1 MSADIAAQVGACLAR
16 LLPSFR
22 ELKSCE
28 RLSGGASQE
37 TWRINADT
45 ADGPQRYALRRAPGG
60 VTATHAEMTV
70 GLAAEARLLAAAHAA
85 GVPEPRV
92 LGLLAPEDG
101 LGTGFLMEWLDGET
115 LGAQIVRS
123 EALAGVRPQ
132 LARQCGEV
140 LARIHAIDPDAA
152 GLRGL
157 LPERTPEQLVRE
169 TWELYQSYNTPQP
182 MIDYSARWLLEHLP
196 PPTTPRLVHSDFRN
210 GNLMIA
216 PERGIVGVLDWE
228 LSQLGDPMRDLG
240 WLCTPSWRFG
250 KHELPVGGFGQIADL
265 LDGYASVAGQR
276 PDEKQLHW
284 WIVFGS
290 FWWSVG
296 TLMMTDLYRK
306 GPDRS
311 VERVAIGRRS
321 SECQMDLV
329 NLLIPGPVLPLVAAG
344 APEDLEM
351 PRSEELLASVAGF
364 LRDEVAAG
372 SKGRVS
378 FLARVAA
385 NSLEIVG
392 RELELGAVR
401 RERERN
407 GLEGLLGVSIEL
419 AALRRELAQRLRT
432 NLLRLDH
439 PHLGAELRQ
448 SVADQIAIDQ
458 PNYHGSRRA
467 MDRQIAG

>member
-1 MSADIAAQVGACLAR
+1 MSADIAAQVAACLAR

-37 TWRINADT
+37 TWRINAET
-45 ADGPQRYALRRAPGG
+45 ADGPQRYALRRAPGS
-60 VTATHAEMTV
+60 VTAAHAEMTV
-70 GLAAEARLLAAAHAA
+70 GLEAEARLLAAAHAA
-85 GVPEPRV
+85 GVPEPPV
-92 LGLLAPEDG
+92 LGLLTPEDG
-101 LGTGFLMEWLDGET
+101 LGAGFLMEWLDGET

-123 EALAGVRPQ
+123 ESLAAIRPQ

-140 LARIHAIDPDAA
+140 LARIHAIDVDRA

-157 LPERTPEQLVRE
+157 LPQRTPEQLVRE
-169 TWELYQSYNTPQP
+169 TWELYQSWNTPQP

-216 PERGIVGVLDWE
+216 PGRGIVGVLDWE

-276 PDEKQLHW
+276 PDETQLHW

-329 NLLIPGPVLPLVAAG
+329 NLLIPGPVLPLVAQG

-351 PRSEELLASVAGF
+351 PRAEELLESVTAF
-364 LRDEVAAG
+364 LRDEVAAAT
-372 SKGRVS
+372 KGRVG
-378 FLARVAA
+378 FMARVAA
-385 NSLEIVG
+385 NSLEIVQ
-392 RELELGAVR
+392 RELGLGSLR
-401 RERERN
+401 RKRERA
-407 GLEGLLGVSIEL
+407 GLERLLGPGGEL
-419 AALRRELAQRLRT
+419 AALRWELVEGLRSASIGLGHA
-432 NLLRLDH
+432 NLDTH
-439 PHLGAELRQ
+439 LRQ

-458 PNYHGSRRA
+458 PRYAAYRPAVEGR
-467 MDRQIAG
+467 

>member
-1 MSADIAAQVGACLAR
+1 MSADISAQVGACLAR

-60 VTATHAEMTV
+60 VSASHVEMTV
-70 GLAAEARLLAAAHAA
+70 GLEAEARLLAAAHAA

-101 LGTGFLMEWLDGET
+101 LGAGFLMEWLDGET

-123 EALAGVRPQ
+123 EALAAIRPR

-140 LARIHAIDPDAA
+140 LARIHAIDPDRA

-169 TWELYQSYNTPQP
+169 TWEQYQSYRTPQP
-182 MIDYSARWLLEHLP
+182 MIDYSARWLLDHLP
-196 PPTTPRLVHSDFRN
+196 PPSAPRLVHGDFRN

-250 KHELPVGGFGQIADL
+250 KHELPVGGFGQIAEL

-276 PDEKQLHW
+276 PDEQQLHW
-284 WIVFGS
+284 WIVFGA
-290 FWWSVG
+290 FWWSAG

-311 VERVAIGRRS
+311 AERIAIGRRS

-329 NLLIPGPVLPLVAAG
+329 NLLIPGPVLPLVAEG
-344 APEDLEM
+344 PVEDLEM
-351 PRSEELLASVAGF
+351 PRAEELLASVVGF
-364 LRDEVAAG
+364 LRDEVAAAA
-372 SKGRVS
+372 KGRVS
-378 FLARVAA
+378 FLAKVAA
-385 NSLEIVG
+385 NSLEIVQ
-392 RELELGAVR
+392 RELALGARR
-401 RERERN
+401 REREQA
-407 GLEGLLGVSIEL
+407 GLEGLLGHGGEL
-419 AALRRELAQRLRT
+419 AVLRWELIEGLRSGRTALDLAK
-432 NLLRLDH
+432 LDGH
-439 PHLGAELRQ
+439 LRQ
-448 SVADQIAIDQ
+448 SVGDQIAIDQ
-458 PNYHGSRRA
+458 PRYPGYRGA
-467 MDRQIAG
+467 L